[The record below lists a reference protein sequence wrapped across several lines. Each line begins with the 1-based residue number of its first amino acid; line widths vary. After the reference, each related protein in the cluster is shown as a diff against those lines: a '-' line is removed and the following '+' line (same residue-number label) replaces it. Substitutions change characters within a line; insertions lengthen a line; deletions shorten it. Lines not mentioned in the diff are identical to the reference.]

1 MDNTTDPA
9 PLMSDLYGLKELL
22 VDMKRGLPD
31 GENAEA
37 EDVMKNNNGHLC
49 WECGRNTIISA
60 GWCATCGWEGPGKKT
75 RLSPWT
81 REREHAA
88 APTPADAEGYAPDAA
103 PACWV
108 RRSTGGAIDFAIV
121 LWRDA
126 ERGWLLRLGP
136 AHGCRV
142 VEVRLSSVGGDG
154 PLEDVLVAVDQM
166 IIFYGYTLEP
176 V

>member
-1 MDNTTDPA
+1 MTT
-9 PLMSDLYGLKELL
+9 
-22 VDMKRGLPD
+22 
-31 GENAEA
+31 
-37 EDVMKNNNGHLC
+37 
-49 WECGRNTIISA
+49 
-60 GWCATCGWEGPGKKT
+60 
-75 RLSPWT
+75 LSPWA

-103 PACWV
+103 PECWV
-108 RRSTGGAIDFAIV
+108 RRPVGGALAFAIV
-121 LWRDA
+121 LWRCPW
-126 ERGWLLRLGP
+126 RGWLLRLGP